1 MHGQWTT
8 DEDGQIEDDW
18 WQVITIAH
26 SEPLAQVNYKLG
38 TVEDLIIFPMPLWKT
53 FDFCCYGN
61 QHTGAKGTVNLNVIK
76 VQSLRVKPRNMLTL
90 LQLNPSQVCAVSN
103 RITMVLY
110 LTPKLFTVLPSIL
123 SSTCFHSYSDTFK
136 SFFTQPPI
144 CLMLSMLGNKNSP
157 DDSLDYF
164 IFSQK
169 IGLDFSCKLSV
180 RRQFARNVKEYFL
193 GKARN
198 IPSICSLLNMPKEW

>member
-1 MHGQWTT
+1 M
-8 DEDGQIEDDW
+8 
-18 WQVITIAH
+18 ITIAH

-38 TVEDLIIFPMPLWKT
+38 TVEGHPKNMPSLIQLNLFSALKTNIWHEICNLIIFPMPLWKT

-110 LTPKLFTVLPSIL
+110 LTLKLFTVLPSIL
-123 SSTCFHSYSDTFK
+123 SSTCFHSYSDIFK
-136 SFFTQPPI
+136 SFFTQLPI
-144 CLMLSMLGNKNSP
+144 CLMLSMLGKKFTRWQSG
-157 DDSLDYF
+157 LFYF
-164 IFSQK
+164 FPRK
-169 IGLDFSCKLSV
+169 
-180 RRQFARNVKEYFL
+180 
-193 GKARN
+193 
-198 IPSICSLLNMPKEW
+198 